1 MRLRLVAVIGFIA
14 CASLGLAAQSR
25 RVQRPITNEE
35 WTRPIAPVH
44 IVGNLYYVGTH
55 NLASYLIATSDGH
68 ILVNT
73 GVDSSVGMIQANIE
87 SLGFC
92 FDDIRLLLATHGHW
106 DHVAGMAEIK
116 RLTRARMLM
125 HAGDVA
131 MLEDGGNSD
140 FRFPEGRGELY
151 EPVTVD
157 RRLED
162 GDTVR
167 LGTTEITVHHH
178 PGHTKG
184 ATSFTF
190 DTQDSGRTYR
200 VLIVNLG
207 GINRG
212 VELLDTPGNPQI
224 IQEYAETFEKQK
236 QLIGNFDIWVSSHSN
251 QFGLHDKYEPG
262 DIYDPNRFVDPEGY
276 AQSVERYEQLYLDQ
290 LAHERESR

>member
-1 MRLRLVAVIGFIA
+1 
-14 CASLGLAAQSR
+14 
-25 RVQRPITNEE
+25 
-35 WTRPIAPVH
+35 
-44 IVGNLYYVGTH
+44 
-55 NLASYLIATSDGH
+55 
-68 ILVNT
+68 
-73 GVDSSVGMIQANIE
+73 
-87 SLGFC
+87 
-92 FDDIRLLLATHGHW
+92 
-106 DHVAGMAEIK
+106 
-116 RLTRARMLM
+116 M